1 MIPDFGQRVTRISPD
16 FLRFDRLV
24 TLQVNLGNM
33 CNQHCEHC
41 HIDAGPGGT
50 RIMPKEAMER
60 IIGFLRAHESLI
72 LDVTG
77 GCPELNPHFKFF
89 LENAHPLVSRLMV
102 RTNLSVLTQE
112 GMEWI
117 PEWYSNH
124 QVVVIASLP
133 CYTESNVDAQR
144 GEGVFHKSIRSLKKL
159 NALGYGTFREL
170 NLVYNPGGD
179 FLPPPQEHLEKEYRE
194 ELLKMY
200 GIRFTNL
207 FTITNAPLG
216 RFRDYLASTGHG
228 EAYLRLLASH
238 FNPEAARH
246 IMCRTGINVDWQGT
260 LYNCDFNQAAGL
272 PLHGQGGTVL
282 KIEDIDSAL
291 GGGLKITTA
300 DHCYSCT
307 AGAGSSCTGALV
319 Q

>member
-1 MIPDFGQRVTRISPD
+1 
-16 FLRFDRLV
+16 
-24 TLQVNLGNM
+24 
-33 CNQHCEHC
+33 
-41 HIDAGPGGT
+41 
-50 RIMPKEAMER
+50 MER
-60 IIGFLRAHESLI
+60 IIGFLRAHESLV

-77 GCPELNPHFKFF
+77 GCPELNPHFKFL
-89 LENAHPLVSRLMV
+89 LESAHPLVSRLMV

-124 QVVVIASLP
+124 KVVVIGSLP
-133 CYTESNVDAQR
+133 CYTESNVDGQR

-159 NALGYGTFREL
+159 NALGYGTLREL

-179 FLPPPQEHLEKEYRE
+179 SLPPPQEHLEREYRE
-194 ELLKMY
+194 KLLKTY

-216 RFRDYLASTGHG
+216 RFRDYLASTGRG
-228 EAYLRLLASH
+228 EAYLHLLASH
-238 FNPEAARH
+238 FNPEAARR

-260 LYNCDFNQAAGL
+260 LFNCDFNQAAGL
-272 PLHGQGGTVL
+272 PLRSEGGTAL

-291 GGGLKITTA
+291 GRGLKITTA